1 MSYKHDTCLDNA
13 PGRKGLGIS
22 RTGTTF
28 NQSQARRRRKLK
40 KKRRKKNAHT
50 RHNKSKQDANILK
63 SPVSKQLSSV
73 RPSFSL
79 SRSLSPPSLSRS
91 HSPLPLSL
99 LPPFPLSPSLSLLF
113 ICFVANNTRNQA
125 GSAVHH
131 SPSTRQALPYTRA
144 RPMLYDTHRRLQ
156 QHPRSSWVGSPP
168 PSVGEATPIFQY
180 RFRQLWQRERL
191 GRIPKNR
198 TIKILSLA
206 VHQKQIPRRRIT
218 VLVPL

>member
-99 LPPFPLSPSLSLLF
+99 LPPFPLSPSLSLSL
-113 ICFVANNTRNQA
+113 
-125 GSAVHH
+125 
-131 SPSTRQALPYTRA
+131 SP
-144 RPMLYDTHRRLQ
+144 LYLLCGQ
-156 QHPRSSWVGSPP
+156 QHPQSSWVGSPP
-168 PSVGEATPIFQY
+168 LSLYAPGSPLYTSTAYVVRYTPEATTASAIK
-180 RFRQLWQRERL
+180 L
-191 GRIPKNR
+191 GRQSTTISRGGHPHFSIP
-198 TIKILSLA
+198 
-206 VHQKQIPRRRIT
+206 V
-218 VLVPL
+218 